1 MKLVTVRIL
10 VASLLAALCALARA
24 DAQTERHGMSAFIT
38 EYQNWKNEQKRHFR
52 MGAFP
57 RAQEDAII
65 AYVERGECAVFNGF
79 LFGVGWHHIPDHEQY
94 ADEDVLA
101 YGKSID
107 TLVAICEAIK

>member
-1 MKLVTVRIL
+1 MRLVMSRIL
-10 VASLLAALCALARA
+10 IASLLVAVCALAPA
-24 DAQTERHGMSAFIT
+24 DAQTGRDGMSAFIT

-65 AYVERGECAVFNGF
+65 AYVNRGECAVFNGF
-79 LFGVGWHHIPDHEQY
+79 LFGVGWHHIPDHERY

-101 YGKSID
+101 YGESID
-107 TLVAICEAIK
+107 TLVAICEAIR